1 MTFRDNYGPANPF
14 ATRREK
20 MFAQLAERA
29 EMAASLKLYFP
40 RSQLCKAFV

>member
-1 MTFRDNYGPANPF
+1 MTFRDNYGPAIHSLLD
-14 ATRREK
+14 ARRCSP
-20 MFAQLAERA
+20 QLAERA